1 MIRNLKDLAALVCA
15 NPTIESISHRIYKDT
30 ACGAH
35 VNILNPLAYVARRR
49 TVTVRAHGRI
59 AIDGYR
65 WLFFTV
71 NGKKTQDENTIKE
84 IAEYLEAKKS
94 RRLNGILRSPW
105 DIKIYVERALKAKKT
120 ADLTGRLTGHL
131 NLTLKFKLELPVLK
145 TSPAGI
151 SIGSIIEGV
160 DYDTETLSLTFPF
173 SAKTF
178 WAAVTQVEQEAKDIW
193 NDTHGCPKC
202 GLKNPETGERAINP
216 KCKAC
221 KGVGII
227 L

>member
-1 MIRNLKDLAALVCA
+1 MIRNFKDLAALVSA
-15 NPTIESISHRIYKDT
+15 SPTINSISRRIYKST
-30 ACGAH
+30 TCGAH
-35 VNILNPLAYVARRR
+35 VNIVTPQTCIARRK

-65 WLFFTV
+65 WLSFTV
-71 NGKKTQDENTIKE
+71 NGKKTEDKKTIEE
-84 IAEYLEAKKS
+84 IAEYLEAKKV
-94 RRLNGILRSPW
+94 NNTLRSPW

-131 NLTLKFKLELPVLK
+131 NLVLKFKFDLPVFK
-145 TSPAGI
+145 TFPEGI
-151 SIGSIIEGV
+151 SIGSIVEGV
-160 DYDTETLSLTFPF
+160 DYGTETQNLTYPF
-173 SAKTF
+173 SAKAF
-178 WAAVTQVEQEAKDIW
+178 WAAISHVEQEAKNIW

-221 KGVGII
+221 KGEGII